1 LGVKVTVESQTIIS
15 GNMFGGFR
23 KLMFLLLLV
32 LPVIISISNADSMK
46 AYADEDDIDGDD
58 EDDILEE
65 DEEEEAVVDGEG
77 GGDVEPSGEE
87 EEDVDGIK
95 GSPDADTVILFTKP
109 VGNGGELPA
118 GKLVEFLVGFTNN
131 GDKDFVLDTIDASF
145 RYPMDFNFYIQ
156 NFTAIPYSR
165 AVKPRQEATVM
176 YSFYPAEAFAG
187 RPLGLV
193 VQLSYKDADG
203 NPFIES
209 VFNQTVTITEVDE
222 GIDTETFFL
231 YLFLLALAVLA
242 LIAGHHFLSSFGRRK
257 GSKKAVVEMGTSP
270 KGDVDYDWIPKETLN
285 ELRKT
290 PRTSPRQR
298 KANRDS
304 DS

>member
-1 LGVKVTVESQTIIS
+1 MKV
-15 GNMFGGFR
+15 
-23 KLMFLLLLV
+23 
-32 LPVIISISNADSMK
+32 
-46 AYADEDDIDGDD
+46 YADEDDID

-65 DEEEEAVVDGEG
+65 DEDDAVVEGDGA
-77 GGDVEPSGEE
+77 GDVEATGEE
-87 EEDVDGIK
+87 EEEADGIK

-203 NPFIES
+203 NPFTEA

-222 GIDTETFFL
+222 GMDTETFFL
-231 YLFLLALAVLA
+231 YLFLLALAVLT
-242 LIAGHHFLSSFGRRK
+242 LIAGHHFLSSFGRKK
-257 GSKKAVVEMGTSP
+257 GSKKAVMEMGTSP

-298 KANRDS
+298 KANRES

>member
-1 LGVKVTVESQTIIS
+1 
-15 GNMFGGFR
+15 MFGNLK
-23 KLMFLLLLV
+23 KLLFTLLLV
-32 LPVIISISNADSMK
+32 LPVILSLTNTNGMK
-46 AYADEDDIDGDD
+46 AYADEDDLEGS

-65 DEEEEAVVDGEG
+65 EEEEEDDEEEEAVVDGD
-77 GGDVEPSGEE
+77 GGDVEAAGEE
-87 EEDVDGIK
+87 EEEGDGPK

-109 VGNGGELPA
+109 VGSGAELPA

-131 GDKDFVLDTIDASF
+131 GDQDFILDTIDASF

-156 NFTAIPYSR
+156 NFTAIPYTR
-165 AVKPRQEATVM
+165 AVKPKQEATVM

-203 NPFIES
+203 NPFTEA

-222 GIDTETFFL
+222 GMDTETFFL
-231 YLFLLALAVLA
+231 YLFLLALGVLA
-242 LIAGHHFLSSFGRRK
+242 LIAGHHFLSTLGRKK
-257 GSKKAVVEMGTSP
+257 GSKKTIMEMGTSP

-304 DS
+304 DSK